1 MKCDRFR
8 SSLSLAKAILFAI
21 SAVLAVY
28 LAGCDDVMA
37 APSQPLLDP
46 DRFIDNE
53 VTQTQESR
61 VETKTETGTPQPMAA
76 KNTLPAP
83 DVSATK
89 TLTLE
94 QLSTALEIRDLNVT
108 LRFEKLLDD
117 EPGPACSFSS
127 DNLFTCAVPESGYR
141 AVRISFVVD
150 PNEKLTLQDRR
161 RVLSHAVMVIYPYK
175 TVSRYNVQPP
185 VCKAEIINDN
195 DGAYHADFKLNNP
208 YAAFSF
214 YLLVD
219 GTSIAGSN
227 LYLN

>member
-21 SAVLAVY
+21 LAVPAVY
-28 LAGCDDVMA
+28 LAGCDSVMA

-46 DRFIDNE
+46 APVFENE

-61 VETKTETGTPQPMAA
+61 VETKTETGTPQPTAA

-83 DVSATK
+83 GVSATK

-108 LRFEKLLDD
+108 LRSENLLDG
-117 EPGPACSFSS
+117 EPGQACSFSS
-127 DNLFTCAVPESGYR
+127 DNLFTCAVPESGYH

-150 PNEKLTLQDRR
+150 PHENLTLQDRR
-161 RVLSHAVMVIYPYK
+161 RALSHAVMVIYPYK

-185 VCKAEIINDN
+185 VGKADIM
-195 DGAYHADFKLNNP
+195 
-208 YAAFSF
+208 
-214 YLLVD
+214 
-219 GTSIAGSN
+219 
-227 LYLN
+227 